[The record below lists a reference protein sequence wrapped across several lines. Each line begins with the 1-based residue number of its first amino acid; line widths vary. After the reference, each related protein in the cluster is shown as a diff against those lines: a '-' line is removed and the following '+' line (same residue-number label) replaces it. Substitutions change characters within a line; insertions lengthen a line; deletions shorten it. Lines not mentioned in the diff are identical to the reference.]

1 MDFLKLFDN
10 LFYPFPMYCLIM
22 EQWQYL
28 REAIHRK
35 KSFTFWELPESKRIR
50 VMSEQKTYIPPIM
63 SLVHFQ
69 FGNLIKCAKS
79 LNSYSTWLG
88 IELVSLSQN
97 SRNLLCGILFL
108 DTFTPKL
115 NNSTKSNHFPFSF
128 LCAIGIIRGESLN
141 FSIFMAF
148 LASMN
153 FWSALHSQC

>member
-1 MDFLKLFDN
+1 
-10 LFYPFPMYCLIM
+10 MY
-22 EQWQYL
+22 
-28 REAIHRK
+28 
-35 KSFTFWELPESKRIR
+35 
-50 VMSEQKTYIPPIM
+50 PPIM

-88 IELVSLSQN
+88 IELVSLSRN

-108 DTFTPKL
+108 DTFTANL

-153 FWSALHSQC
+153 FYEFDLRFTLSVKSNLICSKELILSKCPA